1 MNHDDDSPVTLR
13 PIGAGTR
20 EAAAAERLRTLAY
33 WLDDRFRV
41 PGTNWRFGMDG
52 LMGLLPGIGDLAAM
66 ANKRNRRLMIE
77 HLERGEL

>member
-1 MNHDDDSPVTLR
+1 MQPDE
-13 PIGAGTR
+13 PIRAVVF
-20 EAAAAERLRTLAY
+20 
-33 WLDDRFRV
+33 D
-41 PGTNWRFGMDG
+41 MDG